1 MLILYC
7 GSAII
12 LAVTVFVY
20 KSYGRKLFLS
30 AKLKGPKGYPIVG
43 NGLELINKTP
53 VGSFDF

>member
-12 LAVTVFVY
+12 LVLTVLIY
-20 KSYGRKLFLS
+20 KSYGRKIHLS

-43 NGLELINKTP
+43 NGLELINRSP
-53 VGSFDF
+53 VGSC